1 MAIIMVIPNADV
13 TFMVITETIEPS
25 YCYSPKLY
33 ILPPMRADMIIQGVY
48 LSQLLV
54 MFQSA

>member
-1 MAIIMVIPNADV
+1 MVIPNADV

-33 ILPPMRADMIIQGVY
+33 ILPPMKADMIIQGVY

-54 MFQSA
+54 MFRSA